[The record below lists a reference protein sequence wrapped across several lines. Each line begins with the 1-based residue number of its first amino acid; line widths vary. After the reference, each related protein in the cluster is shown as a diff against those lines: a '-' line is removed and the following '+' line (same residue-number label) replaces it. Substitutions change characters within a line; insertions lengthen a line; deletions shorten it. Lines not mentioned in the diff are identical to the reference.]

1 MAKKESNLASVLSFE
16 KKLVLSDGYMY
27 GTTWEKRNET
37 ARPVMLVEKSVRG
50 TISNRLKDSVKNDPM
65 KLNAEVE
72 KANLQTVDS
81 ASISLNDDT
90 LKLSF
95 TIKVLSGVEH
105 PSACNNETHHKKIE
119 EIGKKFIEQNGFKEL
134 SARYAMNI
142 ANGRFLWRNRVGAEK
157 AEVIVSIKEENKKWI
172 FNIYDFSLKDFDK
185 NREKVEELASFIA
198 ETLCGKRSS
207 LLIEVEAFALMGKGQ
222 EIYPSEELIL
232 DKGKGKKSK
241 VLYQVDGTAAMHS
254 QKLSNAIRTVDTW
267 YPQEEGRRI
276 PIAIEPYG
284 AVTTLGKAYRTP
296 KKIFIPCLISG
307 QPAVNRMM
315 KMTKIMSWLFSSA
328 AVFLVRVKRNKLWNT
343 IRKLLCSPV
352 RKYRLPSFGPKCL
365 PSSILLLQMKRI
377 KADITPMPFHFPNIG
392 KQVWEKKSVSLR
404 KHKNWKDSTCPK
416 YWDASLIM
424 CTVQA

>member
-134 SARYAMNI
+134 STRYAMNI

-185 NREKVEELASFIA
+185 NHEKVEELASFIA

-207 LLIEVEAFALMGKGQ
+207 LLIEVEAFVLMGKGQ

-232 DKGKGKKSK
+232 DKGKRARFFTRWTVRPLCTHRNS
-241 VLYQVDGTAAMHS
+241 AMPS
-254 QKLSNAIRTVDTW
+254 
-267 YPQEEGRRI
+267 
-276 PIAIEPYG
+276 EPS
-284 AVTTLGKAYRTP
+284 TLGIPRKRGDGYRLPLNPMVRSPLLGKPTAP
-296 KKIFIPCLISG
+296 QKRKKIFIPCLISG

>member
-37 ARPVMLVEKSVRG
+37 VRPVMLVEKSVRG

-81 ASISLNDDT
+81 TSISLNDDT

-241 VLYQVDGTAAMHS
+241 VLYHVDGTAAMHS

-296 KKIFIPCLISG
+296 KEKKDFYTLFDQWSTGSEPDDENDKNYVM
-307 QPAVNRMM
+307 AV
-315 KMTKIMSWLFSSA
+315 
-328 AVFLVRVKRNKLWNT
+328 LVRGGV
-343 IRKLLCSPV
+343 
-352 RKYRLPSFGPKCL
+352 FGQ
-365 PSSILLLQMKRI
+365 S
-377 KADITPMPFHFPNIG
+377 
-392 KQVWEKKSVSLR
+392 EKE
-404 KHKNWKDSTCPK
+404 
-416 YWDASLIM
+416 
-424 CTVQA
+424 